1 MTCCFSLDFFVLFL
15 WYFKTYLDINYL
27 RIFMFY
33 ILDGKYKY
41 VSGSRVQYVG
51 NKQVMWKYTLFQPIL
66 ITR

>member
-33 ILDGKYKY
+33 ILDGKYK
-41 VSGSRVQYVG
+41 
-51 NKQVMWKYTLFQPIL
+51 
-66 ITR
+66 